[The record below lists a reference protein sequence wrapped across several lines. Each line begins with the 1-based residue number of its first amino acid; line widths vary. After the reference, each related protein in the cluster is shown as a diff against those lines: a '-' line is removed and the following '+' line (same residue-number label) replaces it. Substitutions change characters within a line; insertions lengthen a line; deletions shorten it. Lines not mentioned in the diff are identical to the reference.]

1 MIQYDNQI
9 ALLSDVLRGRV
20 SRRGLLQRAA
30 ALGLSAPAIA
40 SLMSVRPD
48 AARAQDAPAGEITW
62 SLITPPQNIIPFG
75 GLANAQT
82 QGKEFIYD
90 SLLEWDTDLQ
100 IQPALAESYETPD
113 DTTYIFH
120 LRPGVLFHNGKELTA
135 ADVKYSL
142 ELAVSPPPPGAA
154 VPFLENIESVEVVD
168 DLTVQVNMSKIDPTL
183 PGVLA
188 WARYT
193 PVVPEGIYDEINV
206 LSEGIGTGPFR
217 LVEYVQDDIIVH
229 EAFADYWKEGV
240 PCVNRLTLIPLT
252 DEQARVANLR
262 SGEIDGGD
270 LSADVAGTLEG
281 NEEIT
286 IISGLFAAPQVMH
299 FNTVEDVPWRDVR
312 VRQAINK
319 VVDRQLII
327 DNVFGGDAELTGPV
341 SPGYGDYPLPDE
353 RLRELYAV
361 DVEGARALMEEAG
374 YADGFSVEL
383 QSIAEPPHHTQIA
396 QVIQQACEQINIDV
410 TVQPLEIGQF
420 ADNIGTGSFQWASTA
435 RGMRGDPSGFVIDFR
450 SGTGLFEAWFGDGW
464 SNDEIDALYDQ
475 ALAEL
480 DQEARVP
487 LYHQI
492 QELVLT
498 EVANLYTVQRYKFQ
512 AVNNRVTGM
521 YVAYD
526 GSNTGLRTTCVSDAE
541 G

>member
-48 AARAQDAPAGEITW
+48 AVRAQDAPAGEITW

-450 SGTGLFEAWFGDGW
+450 SGTGFFEAWFGDGW

>member
-113 DTTYIFH
+113 DTTYMFH

-450 SGTGLFEAWFGDGW
+450 SGTGFFEAWFGDGW